1 MVLQMTAKK
10 KLTIVIAVI
19 AVLII
24 GAIAVKGLIVPMV
37 SSIAQK
43 TEAETSIVQEMASS
57 VRLSDSE
64 KTQVESYENNVL
76 DIADLLAANVWVNAD
91 GDEISFGR
99 GYFVYEKDGQQP
111 RAGKFVMGSVSQE
124 TKNEKEST
132 EDIRE
137 IAVIGDNGPTV
148 ARLVATTDKKNG
160 EKVTVESSA
169 FGNTGTFELSK
180 PERAIKVEK
189 PDAKVVE
196 LMGGEEAFAKQS
208 EKIADYVA
216 RKAPSATTAQW
227 TGKVTLDYQDGKV
240 DVSYALDDRSN
251 TRITA
256 SVNMED
262 SSLELRKG

>member
-10 KLTIVIAVI
+10 KLTIAV
-19 AVLII
+19 AVLAAIII
-24 GAIAVKGLIVPMV
+24 GAIAVKAFIVPLA
-37 SSIAQK
+37 SGIAQRA
-43 TEAETSIVQEMASS
+43 EAETSIVQEMATS
-57 VRLSDSE
+57 VRLGESE
-64 KTQVESYENNVL
+64 RAQVESYENNVL

-91 GDEISFGR
+91 GDEIRFGR

-111 RAGKFVMGSVSQE
+111 RAGKFVMGSVKEE
-124 TKNEKEST
+124 TKNEKDATES
-132 EDIRE
+132 IRE

-148 ARLVATTDKKNG
+148 ARLVASTDKKRT

-169 FGNTGTFELSK
+169 FGTTGAFELSK
-180 PERAIKVEK
+180 PERSIKVEK

-216 RKAPSATTAQW
+216 RKAPSATSAQW

-240 DVSYALDDRSN
+240 DVNYALDDRSN
-251 TRITA
+251 TKIVA
-256 SVNMED
+256 SVNMKD
-262 SSLELRKG
+262 SSLELKKG